1 MTPGVAG
8 SLRSVS
14 SSRSFRG
21 SASRNASSCS
31 ANPSASMR
39 SASSMTSMRARRRRS
54 APLSSTATSLPG
66 VPTTS
71 SARPEGCASCS
82 SCSSWLAPPYTLTHR
97 TGADR
102 RSLPQTAKIC
112 SASSRVGA
120 TTNAR
125 GSPAGSPR
133 RASFPAGKSRASRS
147 ANSTAGSRYASVL
160 PLPGGAT
167 PRRSRPAHACGQHSR
182 WIGVL
187 PLCPSALSASAKYS
201 GTPAPS
207 AFFFWFSRASASSSA
222 SSSED
227 TSSSSP
233 RPRFGPFICDR
244 GFAAPGTPFA
254 AIFSR
259 NARAAAFRFSSFF
272 LALRSAAARA
282 SSSSRSLGGNG
293 GSLAH
298 MPRCLRGTVL
308 PPRMRRPSSVFWDMR
323 LLFFLALL
331 RWLKSTVMATDRR
344 AMCHGKVGG
353 FRRRLRFDTERARGA
368 GCPSRNWNSGDA
380 RARVLRR
387 SSAPSRSSKPSPRCL
402 LVTTWSRVG
411 LEREGRHSTLG
422 DADG

>member
-1 MTPGVAG
+1 M
-8 SLRSVS
+8 
-14 SSRSFRG
+14 
-21 SASRNASSCS
+21 
-31 ANPSASMR
+31 
-39 SASSMTSMRARRRRS
+39 
-54 APLSSTATSLPG
+54 
-66 VPTTS
+66 
-71 SARPEGCASCS
+71 
-82 SCSSWLAPPYTLTHR
+82 
-97 TGADR
+97 
-102 RSLPQTAKIC
+102 
-112 SASSRVGA
+112 
-120 TTNAR
+120 
-125 GSPAGSPR
+125 
-133 RASFPAGKSRASRS
+133 
-147 ANSTAGSRYASVL
+147 
-160 PLPGGAT
+160 
-167 PRRSRPAHACGQHSR
+167 
-182 WIGVL
+182 L

-259 NARAAAFRFSSFF
+259 NGGGAAFRFSSFF

-368 GCPSRNWNSGDA
+368 GCPSRNWNSGT
-380 RARVLRR
+380 RARVCCAGRAHRVGRR
-387 SSAPSRSSKPSPRCL
+387 NRLLGACWSPRGRGWVWSERGDIRLSETPTDDGRERDETIDRDFTTTNARVSDRKRPHVYSSSSSSSRGYGTEACPLQAKPVYPL
-402 LVTTWSRVG
+402 LRAWMLPTASS
-411 LEREGRHSTLG
+411 LTLKLHVRG
-422 DADG
+422 CQDDQEENS